1 LDYFDNLVGWER
13 RNMTRIDRSSAS
25 IAGHR
30 AIKAN
35 EPQPRVFEDV
45 NKNHLK
51 SMIKEAM
58 DAAKV
63 QKRRGCWL

>member
-1 LDYFDNLVGWER
+1 
-13 RNMTRIDRSSAS
+13 MTRIDRSSAS

-35 EPQPRVFEDV
+35 EPQPIIFDDR

-58 DAAKV
+58 TAAEF
-63 QKRRGCWL
+63 QQQRGCWLYLKLAYSALNRTD

>member
-1 LDYFDNLVGWER
+1 
-13 RNMTRIDRSSAS
+13 MTRIDRSSAS

-35 EPQPRVFEDV
+35 EPQPRLYIDK
-45 NKNHLK
+45 NKSHLK

-58 DAAKV
+58 DTAEF
-63 QKRRGCWL
+63 QQQRGCWLYLKLAFSALNRDD

>member
-1 LDYFDNLVGWER
+1 
-13 RNMTRIDRSSAS
+13 MTRIDRSCAS
-25 IAGHR
+25 IVGHR

-35 EPQPRVFEDV
+35 EPQSIIYHDR

-58 DAAKV
+58 DVAEF
-63 QKRRGCWL
+63 Q